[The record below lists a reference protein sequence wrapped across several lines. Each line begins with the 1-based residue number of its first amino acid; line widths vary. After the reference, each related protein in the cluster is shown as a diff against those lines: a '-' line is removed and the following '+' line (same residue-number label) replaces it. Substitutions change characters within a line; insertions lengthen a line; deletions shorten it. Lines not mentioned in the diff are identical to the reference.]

1 MDKNHHAKSLKTLAD
16 NQRWLDEHTKQTMHP
31 GDLPMDTDLG
41 HSNLGH
47 SKEIGDQQQ

>member
-1 MDKNHHAKSLKTLAD
+1 MRCMDKHHHAKSLKTLAD

-41 HSNLGH
+41 Q